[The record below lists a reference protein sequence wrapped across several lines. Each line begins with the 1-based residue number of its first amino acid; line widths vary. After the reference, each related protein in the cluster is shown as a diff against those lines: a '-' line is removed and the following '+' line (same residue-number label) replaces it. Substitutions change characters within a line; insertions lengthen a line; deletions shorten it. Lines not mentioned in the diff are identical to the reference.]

1 MKGTLGM
8 MRRRAATT
16 SRVVGRI
23 LFAPRAISRGPEHL
37 NGLMTPDKVQLMFK
51 AIANT
56 YDLQNRFL
64 SAWLDTHW
72 RNVFV
77 RYLRL
82 NPGERLGDIAVG
94 TGEISIRASR
104 RYPGIRIT
112 GVDFSPDMLR
122 VARRKVREHG
132 YEDRIDLMQGDMRKL
147 PLDSNLFDVVT
158 ISFGIRNVV
167 ERDAALKEC
176 FRVLKP
182 GGRLLIMEPG
192 FLDVPLLGPAY
203 RFYFDHVM
211 PLFGNL
217 LSGTDYAYTYLS
229 ETVYAFPPDEEFVRA
244 FEEAGFVDANVVR
257 VSYGI
262 ARIYR
267 GRKPAAGGR
276 ARGGSS
282 RGKSAR

>member
-1 MKGTLGM
+1 MMATTGMK
-8 MRRRAATT
+8 RRHAATT
-16 SRVVGRI
+16 SRVIGRI
-23 LFAPRAISRGPEHL
+23 LFAPRSLARGPGSL
-37 NGLMTPDKVQLMFK
+37 NGLMTPDKVQRMFK
-51 AIANT
+51 AIANS

-64 SAWLDTHW
+64 SMWLDTHW

-82 NPGERLGDIAVG
+82 APGDHLGDIAVG
-94 TGEISIRASR
+94 TGEISIRACL

-122 VARRKVREHG
+122 VARRKIRERRL
-132 YEDRIDLMQGDMRKL
+132 EERIELKQGDMRKI
-147 PLDSNLFDVVT
+147 PIPDSTFDVVT

-167 ERDAALKEC
+167 ERDVVLREC

-192 FLDVPLLGPAY
+192 FLDVPVLGAAY
-203 RFYFDHVM
+203 RFYFDHIM
-211 PLFGNL
+211 PLYGNL

-229 ETVYAFPPDEEFVRA
+229 ETVYAFPTDEDFIRA
-244 FEEAGFVDANVVR
+244 FRDAGFHDSNVVK
-257 VSYGI
+257 VSSGV

-267 GRKPAAGGR
+267 GRKPAARGTQQATGS
-276 ARGGSS
+276 ARG
-282 RGKSAR
+282 R